1 MEKTIARDLTQGSV
15 FRQLITFSLPI
26 MFANV
31 LQIVYTIVDTVVV
44 GRFLGTVGISAV
56 SSAGNIIMLFT
67 NFSIGISSAGQVIIS
82 QFLGKDDKKSV
93 NNAIG
98 TMFTFVA
105 IVAVVLTI
113 ISIPCTEALL
123 KLVNTPAE
131 AMEGAIA
138 YAICS
143 FSGMIFVFGYSSVG
157 AMLRGLGDGKRP
169 LIFIAIATAVN
180 IVLDILFVGP
190 MNMGTF
196 GAAFATIIAQAIS
209 FIFSL
214 VYLYRHRVGFGFDFK
229 LQSFKPDFSLLKLFV
244 KLGFPMALQFV
255 AVNISVM
262 YVSACVNAYG
272 VVISGL
278 SGIGDKLRMIIAT
291 VASSVGTA
299 GTAMIGQNVGAGK
312 MDRVKRIY
320 ITELLVLLVMCVTL
334 GVAGVVFPNAIIGM
348 FDTNPEVLAMAAKYM
363 WVNFIIY
370 ISFAFYQPFT
380 SLIHGMGNARFSLIN
395 GLIDAFVARIGLVWL
410 LGTALKLGYWGVW
423 WGGGAAAYVGA
434 IIGNVYFFSGL
445 WKRYKS
451 FSES

>member
-1 MEKTIARDLTQGSV
+1 MENTIARDFTQGNV
-15 FRQLITFSLPI
+15 FKQLVTFSLPI

-31 LQIVYTIVDTVVV
+31 LQIVYTIVDTVIV

-82 QFLGKDDKKSV
+82 QFLGKNDKRSV
-93 NNAIG
+93 NDAIG
-98 TMFTFVA
+98 TMFTVVA
-105 IVAVVLTI
+105 IVALLLMI
-113 ISIPCTEALL
+113 ISIPCTRPLL
-123 KLVNTPAE
+123 NLVNTPAE

-143 FSGMIFVFGYSSVG
+143 FCGLIFIFGYSSVG

-169 LIFIAIATAVN
+169 LIFITIATVVN

-196 GAAFATIIAQAIS
+196 GAALATVIAQAIS
-209 FIFSL
+209 FIFAL
-214 VYLYRHRVGFGFDFK
+214 GYLYRRRVEFGFDFK
-229 LQSFKPDFSLLKLFV
+229 VQSFKPDPELLKLFI

-255 AVNISVM
+255 VVNISTM
-262 YVSACVNAYG
+262 YVAACVNAYG
-272 VVISGL
+272 VVISAL
-278 SGIGDKLRMIIAT
+278 SGIGEKLRMIIAT
-291 VASSVGTA
+291 FASSVGTA
-299 GTAMIGQNVGAGK
+299 GAAMIGQNVGAGK
-312 MDRVKRIY
+312 KDRVKRIY

-334 GVAGVVFPNAIIGM
+334 GVIGIIFPNVIIGM
-348 FDTNPEVLAMAAKYM
+348 FDSNPEVLSMAAKYM
-363 WVNFIIY
+363 WVNLIIY
-370 ISFAFYQPFT
+370 IAFAFYQPFT

-410 LGTALKLGYWGVW
+410 LGTALNLGYWGVW

-434 IIGNVYFFSGL
+434 IIGNIYFFSGL